1 MIPGRM
7 RRHAAPSRCIIEQKN
22 GISRTARFERADLLK
37 IFALKKQR
45 CAGRVVQSRADQ
57 HRRPMNVRTN
67 PLMRGADVMKSE
79 RHNSQIYNPSSLAA
93 SDLLRTSSFES
104 AVVACVVQSR

>member
-1 MIPGRM
+1 M

-45 CAGRVVQSRADQ
+45 RVGRIVQSRADQ

-67 PLMRGADVMKSE
+67 PLMRVADVIKIE
-79 RHNSQIYNPSSLAA
+79 RHNSQIYNPSSLADY
-93 SDLLRTSSFES
+93 DLFRNSSFGFR
-104 AVVACVVQSR
+104 V